1 VITLADAE
9 LLVRLPAVF
18 RFTDAVAA
26 IGERQFRNLVG
37 QSQVVPLARG
47 LYRKHDLLGD
57 EDLMEI
63 AAKARLATICLRS
76 ALARHD
82 LIDDIPAFIDI
93 AIPRGAWKPVMQLP
107 VRWHYFDPITF
118 DLGRN
123 LMDISDGVTIGLY
136 SPERSVIDAYR
147 LRYREGPDMANEAL
161 RRWLKAGGQPSVL
174 LGMARAF
181 PRTLP
186 VLRSTLEVLL

>member
-1 VITLADAE
+1 MADAE

-37 QSQVVPLARG
+37 QSQVVSLARG

>member
-1 VITLADAE
+1 MVDAE
-9 LLVRLPAVF
+9 LLAKLPTVF

-26 IGERQFRNLVG
+26 VSERQLRNLAG
-37 QSQVVPLARG
+37 QAQVVQLARG
-47 LYRKHDLLGD
+47 LYRKHDLLSD
-57 EDLMEI
+57 DDLIEI
-63 AAKARLATICLRS
+63 ASKARLATICLRS

-93 AIPRGAWKPVMQLP
+93 AIPRGTWKPVLQPP
-107 VRWHYFDPITF
+107 VRWHYFDQTTF
-118 DLGRN
+118 ELGRDLMN
-123 LMDISDGVTIGLY
+123 LSDSLTIGLY

-147 LRYREGPDMANEAL
+147 LRYREGSDMANEAL
-161 RRWLKAGGQPSVL
+161 KRWLKAGGQPSVL
-174 LGMARAF
+174 LNMALAF